1 MLAVYGVRAFDR
13 SRDSNTTVLDAGST
27 NLIVAYEDE
36 TLHDAI
42 ARMLRHDIGRL
53 PVVDRA
59 NGKKVIGYL
68 GRASIL
74 TAGERYH
81 REEELR
87 ERGFGSRRRGA
98 DSDNLV
104 R

>member
-1 MLAVYGVRAFDR
+1 VGIITRGDVVRAFDR
-13 SRDSNTTVLDAGST
+13 SRDSKTTVLDVGSS

-53 PVVDRA
+53 PVVERSNA
-59 NGKKVIGYL
+59 KKVIGYL

-74 TAGERYH
+74 SARERYH

-87 ERGFGSRRRGA
+87 ERGFGSGNA
-98 DSDNLV
+98 ELV
-104 R
+104 PTA